1 MKYLALKSISFAE
14 GKEVK
19 SDQIGKIKAVDDS
32 NADYVLERAETEKKA
47 AAKRA
52 KESDMPFTVSYYVE
66 VKEADKVKQDGK
78 KSKAKTKDVDAEEAA
93 KKAAEEEAAKK
104 AASLKKKSPIVEE

>member
-1 MKYLALKSISFAE
+1 MKYLVLKSISFAE

-32 NADYVLERAETEKKA
+32 NADYVLEIAETEKKA
-47 AAKRA
+47 AADKA
-52 KESDMPFTVSYYVE
+52 KATDMPFTVSYYVE

-78 KSKAKTKDVDAEEAA
+78 KSKAEDADTDED
-93 KKAAEEEAAKK
+93 AAKK
-104 AASLKKKSPIVEE
+104 AASSKKKSPIVEE